1 MEFPREYLDLV
12 YEQLT
17 FAQVATVMADGTP
30 QVTPVWYDYDGEY
43 LRINSARGR
52 VKDQNMSERPHVAV
66 NIMDSQNP
74 YRYVQ
79 IRGRVVEI
87 TEDGAYE
94 HILDLAEKY
103 RGKRQFPLAEGEVRR
118 MYKIAIESVDANG

>member
-12 YEQLT
+12 NEQLT
-17 FAQVATVMADGTP
+17 FAQVATVMDDGSP

-52 VKDQNMSERPHVAV
+52 VKDRNMSARPQVAV
-66 NIMDSQNP
+66 CIMDSQNP

-87 TEDGAYE
+87 SEEGAYE

-103 RGKRQFPLAEGEVRR
+103 RGKRTFSLAEGEVRR
-118 MYKIAIESVDANG
+118 MYKIAIESVDAKR